1 MKTAMAHRTTLIR
14 ILLLCILFSLYAC
27 GLHHG
32 QMHGSGDEPT
42 QLSEANLSH
51 HHHGHADSE
60 PPATPHH
67 SFTPA
72 FTCPLCSSYA
82 PAVAIN
88 SLDWSMAFIAHAPPP
103 APASL
108 DRVPALPRHL
118 RPAINP
124 RASPE
129 AIRNS

>member
-1 MKTAMAHRTTLIR
+1 MKTAMAHRTPLIR
-14 ILLLCILFSLYAC
+14 MLLLCILISLYAC

-103 APASL
+103 APAIL

>member
-1 MKTAMAHRTTLIR
+1 M
-14 ILLLCILFSLYAC
+14 LLLCILFSLYAC

-32 QMHGSGDEPT
+32 QMHGTDDASP
-42 QLSEANLSH
+42 QLSEVSLS

-67 SFTPA
+67 SYTPA

-88 SLDWSMAFIAHAPPP
+88 SLDWNLPITVQVPPP
-103 APASL
+103 APVYL
-108 DRVPALPRHL
+108 DRVHVLPRHL

>member
-1 MKTAMAHRTTLIR
+1 M
-14 ILLLCILFSLYAC
+14 LLLCILFSLYAC

-32 QMHGSGDEPT
+32 QMHGSGEEPAH
-42 QLSEANLSH
+42 LFEASLSH

-60 PPATPHH
+60 TPATPHH
-67 SFTPA
+67 IYTPA

-88 SLDWSMAFIAHAPPP
+88 SLDWNLPLTAHVPPP
-103 APASL
+103 APADL
-108 DRVPALPRHL
+108 DRVPVLPRQL

-129 AIRNS
+129 AIRTS